1 MNDIHS
7 GSHTQHNRMILSGTG
22 QVSAVPNEVIIRLGV
37 QTNGTPLQT
46 VQAENA
52 QLSQAVLQA
61 LRQLGVTDIKTYQY
75 DINKVMEYEDGRQID
90 RGYSVQNIL
99 EIRSDR
105 PDLAGTII
113 DTAVN
118 YGANRVDL
126 IRFEVSD
133 ADSYY
138 LEALNLAVANAYD
151 KADTLAESL
160 GARLQPYPLKI
171 QENSTSPTPYQRISM
186 GEGAFATPIVA
197 GTNQIEAS
205 VTVEF
210 GY

>member
-46 VQAENA
+46 IQAENA
-52 QLSQAVLQA
+52 QITQAVLQA

-75 DINKVMEYEDGRQID
+75 DINKVLEYEDGRQID

-126 IRFEVSD
+126 IRLEVSD

-171 QENSTSPTPYQRISM
+171 QENSTSPIPYQRISM

>member
-1 MNDIHS
+1 MNNTHS
-7 GSHTQHNRMILSGTG
+7 SNHTQHNRMILSGTG
-22 QVSAVPNEVIIRLGV
+22 KVSAVPDEAVLRLGV
-37 QTNGTPLQT
+37 QTNGAPLQT
-46 VQAENA
+46 IQTENA
-52 QLSQAVLQA
+52 QISQAVLQA

-75 DINKVMEYEDGRQID
+75 DINRVFEYEDGRQID
-90 RGYSVQNIL
+90 RGYSVRNIF
-99 EIRSDR
+99 EIRTDR
-105 PDLAGTII
+105 LDLAGTII

-118 YGANRVDL
+118 YGANLVDL

-133 ADSYY
+133 TDSYY

-151 KADTLAESL
+151 KANSLAEGL
-160 GARLQPYPLKI
+160 GTRLQPYPLRI
-171 QENSTSPTPYQRISM
+171 QENSTSPIPYPAIRM
-186 GEGAFATPIVA
+186 REGALATPIEA

>member
-46 VQAENA
+46 IQAENA
-52 QLSQAVLQA
+52 QISQAVLQA

-75 DINKVMEYEDGRQID
+75 DINKVLEYEDGRQID

-151 KADTLAESL
+151 KANTLAESL

-171 QENSTSPTPYQRISM
+171 QENSTSPIPYQRISM

>member
-46 VQAENA
+46 IQAENA
-52 QLSQAVLQA
+52 QITQAVLQA

-75 DINKVMEYEDGRQID
+75 DINKVLEYADGRQID

-133 ADSYY
+133 AESYY

-171 QENSTSPTPYQRISM
+171 QENSTSPIPYQRISM

>member
-46 VQAENA
+46 IQAENA
-52 QLSQAVLQA
+52 QISQAVLQA
-61 LRQLGVTDIKTYQY
+61 LRQLGVTNIKTYQY

-151 KADTLAESL
+151 KANTLAESL

-171 QENSTSPTPYQRISM
+171 QENSTSPAPYQRISM

>member
-46 VQAENA
+46 IQAENA
-52 QLSQAVLQA
+52 QITQAVLQA

-75 DINKVMEYEDGRQID
+75 DINKVLEYEDGRQID

-171 QENSTSPTPYQRISM
+171 QENSTSPIPYQRISM

>member
-7 GSHTQHNRMILSGTG
+7 GNHTQHNRMILNGTG
-22 QVSAVPNEVIIRLGV
+22 QVSAVPDEAVLRLGV
-37 QTNGTPLQT
+37 QTNGTSLQAI
-46 VQAENA
+46 QAENA
-52 QLSQAVLQA
+52 QISQAVLQA

-75 DINKVMEYEDGRQID
+75 DINRVLEYEDGRQID

-105 PDLAGTII
+105 PDLTGTII

-118 YGANRVDL
+118 HGANRVDL
-126 IRFEVSD
+126 IRFVVSD

-138 LEALNLAVANAYD
+138 LEALKLALANAYD
-151 KADTLAESL
+151 KANTLAESL

-171 QENSTSPTPYQRISM
+171 QENSTSPIPYQRISM
-186 GEGAFATPIVA
+186 REGAFATPIEA

-205 VTVEF
+205 LTVEF